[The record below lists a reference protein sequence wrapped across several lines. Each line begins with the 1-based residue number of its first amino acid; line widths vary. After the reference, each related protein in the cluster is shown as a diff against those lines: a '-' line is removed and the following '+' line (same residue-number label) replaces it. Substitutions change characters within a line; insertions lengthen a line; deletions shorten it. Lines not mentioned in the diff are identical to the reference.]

1 MAEQLHPYT
10 GEPLSVSPLTWSH
23 ATYVRAVR
31 EYIDRSGRMK
41 SFRTSAT
48 SAAPSIFLTGGA
60 LDRGAL
66 IRLEAVDA
74 RGEERL
80 QRRRDGHLA
89 AVLRPH
95 RHELFDEEWVAL
107 RSPDHR
113 VCFLAEQALDEL
125 A

>member
-1 MAEQLHPYT
+1 MEAP
-10 GEPLSVSPLTWSH
+10 PL
-23 ATYVRAVR
+23 
-31 EYIDRSGRMK
+31 D
-41 SFRTSAT
+41 
-48 SAAPSIFLTGGA
+48 GGA
-60 LDRGAL
+60 LDRCAL
-66 IRLEAVDA
+66 VRLETVDTS
-74 RGEERL
+74 GEERL